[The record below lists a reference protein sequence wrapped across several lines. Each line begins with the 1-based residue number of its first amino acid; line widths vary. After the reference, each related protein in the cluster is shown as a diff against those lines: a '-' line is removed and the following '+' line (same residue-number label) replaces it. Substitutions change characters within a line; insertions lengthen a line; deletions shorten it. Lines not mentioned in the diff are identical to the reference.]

1 MARIR
6 TRRTRCPRLKTQ
18 QLKVNMKKMIRF
30 LSVTAILATAA
41 AAQAQ
46 VYVEGS
52 VTGLTAKESV
62 QGGNFK
68 AKPSTF
74 SGLVGYGV
82 HPNVDVEGYLA
93 LGAGSSTETVNG
105 VDFGTKLKA
114 KSSFGVFVKPKVM
127 VSNELEVFARLGY
140 LENKYTTTS
149 ANTTGKNTDGSI
161 AYGVGANYYFDKR
174 TYVTG
179 SYMNYNNKDG
189 LKVNGLSV
197 GVGYKF

>member
-1 MARIR
+1 
-6 TRRTRCPRLKTQ
+6 
-18 QLKVNMKKMIRF
+18 MKKMIRF
-30 LSVTAILATAA
+30 LSVTAVLATAAA

-62 QGGNFK
+62 SGVNYK
-68 AKPSTF
+68 SKPSTF
-74 SGLVGYGV
+74 SGLVGYNV

-93 LGAGSSTETVNG
+93 LGAGETDITSNG
-105 VDFGTKLKA
+105 VSTGDKLKA

-127 VSNELEVFARLGY
+127 VSPELEVFGRLGF
-140 LENKYTTTS
+140 LENKYDTIVGKSSSRTTNGS
-149 ANTTGKNTDGSI
+149 A
-161 AYGVGANYYFDKR
+161 AFGVGANYYFDKR

-189 LKVNGLSV
+189 FKVNGLSI

>member
-1 MARIR
+1 
-6 TRRTRCPRLKTQ
+6 
-18 QLKVNMKKMIRF
+18 MKKMIRF

-52 VTGLTAKESV
+52 VTGLTAKDSLDGV
-62 QGGNFK
+62 NSK
-68 AKPSTF
+68 AKLSTF
-74 SGLVGYGV
+74 SGLVGYNV

-93 LGAGSSTETVNG
+93 MGAGKSAITENG
-105 VDFGTKLKA
+105 YDSGSEAKV

-127 VSNELEVFARLGY
+127 VSPEIEVFGRLGF
-140 LENKYTTTS
+140 LENKFSTNVKNNGATTTS
-149 ANTTGKNTDGSI
+149 TQGSF

-174 TYVTG
+174 TYVSGTYM
-179 SYMNYNNKDG
+179 SYQNKDG
-189 LKVNGLSV
+189 FKVNGLSV

>member
-1 MARIR
+1 MSASENH
-6 TRRTRCPRLKTQ
+6 L
-18 QLKVNMKKMIRF
+18 LKVDMKKMIRF
-30 LSVTAILATAA
+30 LSVTAVLATAAA

-62 QGGNFK
+62 SGVNYK
-68 AKPSTF
+68 SKPSTF
-74 SGLVGYGV
+74 SGLVGYNV

-93 LGAGSSTETVNG
+93 LGAGETDITSNG
-105 VDFGTKLKA
+105 VSTGDKLKA

-127 VSNELEVFARLGY
+127 VSPELEVFGRLGF
-140 LENKYTTTS
+140 LENKYDTIV
-149 ANTTGKNTDGSI
+149 GKSSSRTTDGSV
-161 AYGVGANYYFDKR
+161 AFGVGANYYFDKR

-189 LKVNGLSV
+189 FKVNGLSI

>member
-1 MARIR
+1 
-6 TRRTRCPRLKTQ
+6 
-18 QLKVNMKKMIRF
+18 MKKLIRF
-30 LSVTAILATAA
+30 LSVTTVLSAA
-41 AAQAQ
+41 VAAQAQ

-52 VTGLTAKESV
+52 VTGLTAKDSSIS
-62 QGGNFK
+62 GLSYK
-68 AKPSTF
+68 SKPSTF
-74 SGLVGYGV
+74 SGLVGYNV

-93 LGAGSSTETVNG
+93 LGAGESNETLNG
-105 VDFGTKLKA
+105 VSYGSKLKV

-127 VSNELEVFARLGY
+127 VSNELELFARVGY
-140 LENKYTTTS
+140 LENKFNTISQNATYKTT
-149 ANTTGKNTDGSI
+149 NGSF

-189 LKVNGLSV
+189 FKVNGLSV

>member
-1 MARIR
+1 
-6 TRRTRCPRLKTQ
+6 
-18 QLKVNMKKMIRF
+18 MKKLIRF
-30 LSVTAILATAA
+30 LSVTAVLSAA
-41 AAQAQ
+41 VAAQAQ

-52 VTGLTAKESV
+52 VTGLTAKDSSIS
-62 QGGNFK
+62 GLSYK
-68 AKPSTF
+68 SKPSTF
-74 SGLVGYGV
+74 SGLVGYNV

-93 LGAGSSTETVNG
+93 LGAGESNATING
-105 VDFGTKLKA
+105 VSSGTLKA

-127 VSNELEVFARLGY
+127 ASNELELFARLGY
-140 LENKYTTTS
+140 LENKFN
-149 ANTTGKNTDGSI
+149 AVEQNTTYKTTNGSF

-189 LKVNGLSV
+189 FKVNGLSV

>member
-1 MARIR
+1 
-6 TRRTRCPRLKTQ
+6 
-18 QLKVNMKKMIRF
+18 MIRF
-30 LSVTAILATAA
+30 LSVTAVLATAAA

-52 VTGLTAKESV
+52 VAALTAKESSNGI
-62 QGGNFK
+62 QTQS
-68 AKPSTF
+68 KPSNF
-74 SGLVGYGV
+74 SGLVGYKV
-82 HPNVDVEGYLA
+82 HPNVDVEGYLG
-93 LGAGSSTETVNG
+93 LGAGKANTTENG
-105 VDFGTKLKA
+105 KDNGEEFKV

-127 VSNELEVFARLGY
+127 VSNELELFARVGY
-140 LENKYTTTS
+140 LENKFNTISQNATYKTT
-149 ANTTGKNTDGSI
+149 NGSF

-189 LKVNGLSV
+189 FKVNGLSV